1 MGSVMEIQF
10 SALMKSLQIKS
21 LVSGDKGARLL
32 LEFRA
37 DDNDL
42 ISDLNKLMKADGE
55 VKVAIKDET

>member
-1 MGSVMEIQF
+1 MEVQF
-10 SALMKSLQIKS
+10 PALMKSLQIKS

-42 ISDLNKLMKADGE
+42 ISDLNKLMKADDE
-55 VKVAIKDET
+55 VKVTIEEQ